1 MIRLTNLD
9 RLANDLTPFLVQAQ
23 ARVLTSGQVMLGKF
37 TQELEL
43 ELYCSSSDLRRY
55 SLNRLFQE

>member
-9 RLANDLTPFLVQAQ
+9 RLANDLMPFLVQAQ
-23 ARVLTSGQVMLGKF
+23 ARVFTSGQVMFGRW

-43 ELYCSSSDLRRY
+43 ELA
-55 SLNRLFQE
+55 